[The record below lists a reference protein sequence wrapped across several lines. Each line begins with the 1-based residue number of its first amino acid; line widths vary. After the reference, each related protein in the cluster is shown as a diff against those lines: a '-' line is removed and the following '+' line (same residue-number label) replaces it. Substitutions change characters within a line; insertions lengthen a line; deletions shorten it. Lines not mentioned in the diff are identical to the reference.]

1 MVLKGSEVGKEREN
15 HEIIKRQSLGEPAG
29 YCRWGVVMMLED
41 DPLTLELGD
50 RVGREREG

>member
-15 HEIIKRQSLGEPAG
+15 HEIIKRQNLGELAG
-29 YCRWGVVMMLED
+29 YCSWRVVMMLED
-41 DPLTLELGD
+41 DPLTLGLGD